1 MPESGEVFLGYFWHY
16 LGGWGGMLAALGPGS
31 TRESTADPHLLFFF
45 FSILFHFPFYLDIAE
60 IALCGG

>member
-31 TRESTADPHLLFFF
+31 TRESTADLHLLLFFF
-45 FSILFHFPFYLDIAE
+45 ILFHFPFYLDIAE
-60 IALCGG
+60 IALCSG